1 MTNYD
6 LFAKHYD
13 AVMGEPKA
21 KVAFIEK
28 SIKQHKQNSK
38 RVLELACGTGSILKL
53 LEKKFQVFGLDLSSG
68 MLSLAKNKV
77 KTGKFFHQDMT
88 KFKIDEKFDVIL
100 CIFDS
105 INHLLKFS
113 QWQQVFSKVNKHLV
127 DDGIFIFDMNMQK
140 KLDRHIREKPWDHWL
155 GKNFL
160 IMDVTDA
167 GNKVSNWNVKVFEHH
182 QQKNTFKMYE
192 ENIKEKAFPLPQV
205 KKSLQKYFSKVL
217 VIDPDQKRPSQQ
229 SERLFLIC
237 KK

>member
-28 SIKQHKQNSK
+28 SIKQHKPK
-38 RVLELACGTGSILKL
+38 AKKVLELACGTGSILKL
-53 LEKKFQVFGLDLSSG
+53 LEKKYQVFGLDLSSG
-68 MLSLAKNKV
+68 MLSLAKKKV
-77 KTGKFFHQDMT
+77 KSGKFFHQDMT
-88 KFKIDEKFDVIL
+88 KFTINEKFDVIL
-100 CIFDS
+100 CVFDS

-113 QWQQVFSKVNKHLV
+113 QWQQVFSKVDQQLTE
-127 DDGIFIFDMNMQK
+127 DGIFIFDMNMQK
-140 KLDRHIREKPWDHWL
+140 KLDRHIREKPWDHWF
-155 GKNFL
+155 GKNLL
-160 IMDVTDA
+160 IMDVTDD
-167 GNKVSNWNVKVFEHH
+167 GNKVSNWNVKVFEH

-192 ENIKEKAFPLPQV
+192 ENIKEKAFPLFQV
-205 KKSLQKYFSKVL
+205 KKSLQKHFSKVHI
-217 VIDPDQKRPSQQ
+217 IDPDRKRPSQQ